1 MASIRAFP
9 TYYSPLGF
17 QKLTVSSS
25 PVGFTLPTV
34 SKTNPIR
41 AVIFT
46 CENNDIRMK
55 IDGGAASATDGLLV
69 KANDIVEI
77 LNVEAIL
84 NCSLMAVAAD
94 AIIQIEYFGG
104 GM

>member
-1 MASIRAFP
+1 MATVRAFP

-25 PVGFTLPTV
+25 SVGFTFPTTV
-34 SKTNPIR
+34 VPIR

-46 CENNDIRMK
+46 VENNDIRMK
-55 IDGGAASATDGLLV
+55 VDGGTASATDGLLLKV
-69 KANDIVEI
+69 GDIVEL
-77 LNVEAIL
+77 LNVEAIK

-94 AIIQIEYFGG
+94 GLIQIEYFGG
-104 GM
+104 GA

>member
-1 MASIRAFP
+1 MASIRTFP

-25 PVGFTLPTV
+25 PVGFTIPDLGIPV
-34 SKTNPIR
+34 R

-46 CENNDIRMK
+46 LETNDIRMK
-55 IDGGAASATDGLLV
+55 VDGGAASATDGLLI

-77 LNVEAIL
+77 LNVTAIK
-84 NCSLMAVAAD
+84 NCSLMAVGAD
-94 AIIQIEYFGG
+94 ATVQIEYFGG
-104 GM
+104 GA